1 MAETGTSALRSR
13 INEDLKT
20 AMKAQDKVRLG
31 TLRLLL
37 SAIKQQEVDNR
48 ITLDDA
54 AILAVIEK
62 AIKQR
67 RESIKQYEAGNRPEL
82 AAAEQAEI
90 DVLQA
95 YLPTPL
101 SDAELDALIAAV
113 ISAVAAETGGAVG
126 IKDMGKVMNAL
137 KPQVAGRADMGALSG
152 RIKAKLG
159 A

>member
-1 MAETGTSALRSR
+1 MAETGTSALRNR

-37 SAIKQQEVDNR
+37 SAVKQQEVDNR

-67 RESIKQYEAGNRPEL
+67 RESIRQYEAGNRPEL

-113 ISAVAAETGGAVG
+113 VAETGAAG

-152 RIKAKLG
+152 RIKATLG

>member
-1 MAETGTSALRSR
+1 MAETGTSALRNR

-67 RESIKQYEAGNRPEL
+67 RESIRQYEAGNRPEL

-113 ISAVAAETGGAVG
+113 VTETGAAG